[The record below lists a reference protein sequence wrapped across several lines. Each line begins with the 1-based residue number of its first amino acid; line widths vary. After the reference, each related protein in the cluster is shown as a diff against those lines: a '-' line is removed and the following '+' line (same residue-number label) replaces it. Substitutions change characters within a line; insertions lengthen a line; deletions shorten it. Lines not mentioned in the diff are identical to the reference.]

1 VESVIE
7 KRSEPRI
14 NMMAQVE
21 ARWEDD
27 AGVSHS
33 CRGKL
38 EDISTKGLGIRITEP
53 IAVGSKLVVG
63 WRQESIAGT
72 VVQCRQVGQNHFLG
86 IKRDT
91 AGKPDG
97 N

>member
-1 VESVIE
+1 
-7 KRSEPRI
+7 
-14 NMMAQVE
+14 MMAQVD
-21 ARWEDD
+21 ARWQDD
-27 AGVSHS
+27 AGVAHT

-38 EDISTKGLGIRITEP
+38 EDISTRGLGIRITEP
-53 IAVGSKLVVG
+53 IPVGPKLVVS

-72 VVQCRQVGQNHFLG
+72 VAQCRHVGQNHFWG

-97 N
+97 S

>member
-1 VESVIE
+1 
-7 KRSEPRI
+7 
-14 NMMAQVE
+14 MMAQVE

-27 AGVSHS
+27 AGVSHN

-38 EDISTKGLGIRITEP
+38 EDISTRGLGIRITDP
-53 IAVGSKLVVG
+53 IPVGSKLVVS
-63 WRQESIAGT
+63 WRQESISVT

-86 IKRDT
+86 IKRD
-91 AGKPDG
+91 AAPKPDG

>member
-1 VESVIE
+1 
-7 KRSEPRI
+7 
-14 NMMAQVE
+14 MMAQVE

-27 AGVSHS
+27 AGTSHI

-38 EDISTKGLGIRITEP
+38 EDISPRGLGIRITDP
-53 IAVGSKLVVG
+53 IPVGSKLVVS

-86 IKRDT
+86 IKRD
-91 AGKPDG
+91 AAPKPDG
-97 N
+97 NE